1 MEQNINLNTI
11 PGAICPVVN
20 VSQGDVGRK
29 FKIRLNEDNQVY
41 NLDGTETLTISGY
54 KPDGNVFMYEI
65 SPTPT
70 GSIVEIET
78 KDQMTARHGDV
89 LCELRIEKGTEHIG
103 TCNFVMKVEVSPSES
118 GPLSESALDY
128 IEGLIQHIDDDTE
141 EAAASA
147 TLSQSWAVGGTGTRS
162 GENTNNSKYFSQQ
175 SANSATA
182 SANSATASAN
192 SATASANSATASANS
207 ATAAHT
213 SEVNAANSESNA
225 ATSATNSAHS
235 ASVANDRADAASNSA
250 NIASNSA
257 TLSQSWAI
265 GVGGARQD
273 EETNNSKYFSEQS
286 AESATNAASSAS
298 SAATS
303 ANNASSYANE
313 AANAST
319 SAAASA
325 SAANT
330 SATNAAGSAT
340 NAANSATSASNS
352 ATTATQKATLAESWA
367 VGGTGTRTGE
377 NTDNA
382 KYYATQAS
390 TSATNAASSASSAS
404 TSATNA
410 ANSATTA
417 ENKAADAI
425 SAAGT
430 AASHANSAGHSADAA
445 AASETNAASSAS
457 AAATSE
463 TNAASSASAAST
475 SETNAK
481 NWAVGPSGSGSGTNT
496 NNAKYYATQAS
507 TSATN
512 AATSATNASNSA
524 STATT
529 KANDASTSATNAAN
543 SATAAETAKNR
554 IENMTVSAT
563 GLEPGS
569 TPTATKSEVGGNL
582 NIAFGIPRGA
592 DANVE
597 WTSSAAPTTPNYTF
611 SISSLVGPT
620 GRTPSVGD
628 TVRYSYYIY
637 TISSV
642 GSTTVFTENR
652 QSIRGAT
659 GSAGSAATVTVGT
672 TTTGNPGTNASV
684 VNRGTSSA
692 AVLDFTIPK
701 GATGDAAQITGAT
714 ASVDANTGTPSV
726 TVTAGGT
733 ATARTFDFAF
743 KNLKGANGTNGTN
756 ATITGATA
764 SVDANVGTPSV
775 TVTAGGTASARTF
788 NFAFKNLK
796 GEQGDSKVY
805 IGTCSTAAATAAKEV
820 VIPANQGFVLETGA
834 IIIFKVTN
842 TNTAS
847 NVTIN
852 VNNTGA
858 KPIYYSNAV
867 YTGTSNIA
875 TGQAGRYMTYIYDG
889 TNWVWL
895 SHGQEDNT
903 TYSAMSVA
911 EGKAGTATS
920 ARTVRADYLKQI
932 IQYLATPTGGTTGQ
946 VLTKKSNTD
955 HDLEWTTPSGGGGD
969 AVIPYFFSRAWI
981 DVEEIW
987 DIGGATKLFTRGVD
1001 TSFQFVAGTSYRIK
1015 SGLLTIPAKVKFYE
1029 KELYGNTYIYGATI
1043 SKAETV
1049 NLGTATGD
1057 SELNDME
1064 VTQAAVIPMELKVTR
1079 LWPMSDHLSAT
1090 LDDLYSYFEV
1100 HKQPNQPLDT
1110 LIDGNIYCRARV
1122 EYTSSETWTWDLSTD
1137 WGGNLSFETKTS
1149 APYIV
1154 QSVEVDS

>member
-20 VSQGDVGRK
+20 VSQGDVGRT

-103 TCNFVMKVEVSPSES
+103 TCNFVMKVEVSPAES
-118 GPLSESALDY
+118 GPLSASALEY
-128 IEGLIQHIDDDTE
+128 IEGLIQHVDEGAE

-162 GENTNNSKYFSQQ
+162 GENTNNAKYYSQQ
-175 SANSATA
+175 AANSATA

-213 SEVNAANSESNA
+213 SEVNATTSETNA

-235 ASVANDRADAASNSA
+235 ASVANDRATEASTSA
-250 NIASNSA
+250 NRASNSA

-286 AESATNAASSAS
+286 AESATNASSSAS

-303 ANNASSYANE
+303 ANNASGYANE

-330 SATNAAGSAT
+330 SATNAATSETNAAGSAT
-340 NAANSATSASNS
+340 NAANSATNSANS

-377 NTDNA
+377 NTNNSKYYSQQASTSATNAANSASAASTSATEAADSASVAESQKNTAILAANTAASHANGAGHSADAAAASETNAASSASAAATSETNAANSASAASTSATNAANSASAASTSVTDAKNWAVGPSGTGSGTNTNNA

-390 TSATNAASSASSAS
+390 TSATNAANSASTATTKASEASTSATNADNSADSAATSASTATTKANAAS

-410 ANSATTA
+410 AN
-417 ENKAADAI
+417 
-425 SAAGT
+425 
-430 AASHANSAGHSADAA
+430 
-445 AASETNAASSAS
+445 SAS

-529 KANDASTSATNAAN
+529 KASAASTSATNAAN
-543 SATAAETAKNR
+543 SATAAVNAKDR

-563 GLEPGS
+563 GLGPGS

-592 DANVE
+592 D
-597 WTSSAAPTTPNYTF
+597 
-611 SISSLVGPT
+611 
-620 GRTPSVGD
+620 
-628 TVRYSYYIY
+628 
-637 TISSV
+637 
-642 GSTTVFTENR
+642 
-652 QSIRGAT
+652 
-659 GSAGSAATVTVGT
+659 
-672 TTTGNPGTNASV
+672 
-684 VNRGTSSA
+684 
-692 AVLDFTIPK
+692 
-701 GATGDAAQITGAT
+701 
-714 ASVDANTGTPSV
+714 
-726 TVTAGGT
+726 
-733 ATARTFDFAF
+733 
-743 KNLKGANGTNGTN
+743 GTN

-820 VIPANQGFVLETGA
+820 VIPAAQGFVLETGA
-834 IIIFKVTN
+834 IIIFKSAN
-842 TNTAS
+842 TNSAS

-903 TYSAMSVA
+903 TYSAMSVS
-911 EGKAGTATS
+911 EGQTGTATS

-932 IQYLATPTGGTTGQ
+932 IQYHATPTGGTTGQ

-955 HDLEWTTPSGGGGD
+955 HDLEWTTPSGGGANYGLDIVGLRTSIELPGGSTTSNFDTLKFTIYDGD
-969 AVIPYFFSRAWI
+969 FNENSTTLTAAQIVTDPRVQVSITNPVMISILGTFRSDAYIDLPDGSTHKFVDNNSLVGSMSGIPLTNRNAVRDANNNLIPINVAPKIY
-981 DVEEIW
+981 EEN
-987 DIGGATKLFTRGVD
+987 GV
-1001 TSFQFVAGTSYRIK
+1001 
-1015 SGLLTIPAKVKFYE
+1015 VKFYMSWYSSQYTFGYL
-1029 KELYGNTYIYGATI
+1029 KTINDYLGAI
-1043 SKAETV
+1043 M
-1049 NLGTATGD
+1049 D
-1057 SELNDME
+1057 PD
-1064 VTQAAVIPMELKVTR
+1064 ELKFIWFRT
-1079 LWPMSDHLSAT
+1079 
-1090 LDDLYSYFEV
+1090 E
-1100 HKQPNQPLDT
+1100 
-1110 LIDGNIYCRARV
+1110 
-1122 EYTSSETWTWDLSTD
+1122 
-1137 WGGNLSFETKTS
+1137 
-1149 APYIV
+1149 
-1154 QSVEVDS
+1154 

>member
-1 MEQNINLNTI
+1 MEQKINLNTI

-78 KDQMTARHGDV
+78 TDQMTARNGDV

-103 TCNFVMKVEVSPSES
+103 TCNFVMKVEVSPAES
-118 GPLSESALDY
+118 GPLSASALEY
-128 IEGLIQHIDDDTE
+128 IEGLIQHVDDDAE

-162 GENTNNSKYFSQQ
+162 GENTNNSKYYSQQ
-175 SANSATA
+175 SASSATA

-192 SATASANSATASANS
+192 SASSANTSAQAAASSASDSANSATDAHYSAVS
-207 ATAAHT
+207 ATSDADRSQTYAGVAHGH
-213 SEVNAANSESNA
+213 AQNA
-225 ATSATNSAHS
+225 ATSEARAL
-235 ASVANDRADAASNSA
+235 ANA
-250 NIASNSA
+250 NLA
-257 TLSQSWAI
+257 QSWA
-265 GVGGARQD
+265 VGTSGARQD

-340 NAANSATSASNS
+340 NAANSATSASSS

-382 KYYATQAS
+382 KYYSQQAS
-390 TSATNAASSASSAS
+390 TSATSAHNDANSASDASTNAAISANAANISAFNAATHANSASDSADAAAVS
-404 TSATNA
+404 ETNAATSETNA
-410 ANSATTA
+410 ANSA
-417 ENKAADAI
+417 
-425 SAAGT
+425 SAA
-430 AASHANSAGHSADAA
+430 S
-445 AASETNAASSAS
+445 
-457 AAATSE
+457 TSE
-463 TNAASSASAAST
+463 TNAASSATAAST

-496 NNAKYYATQAS
+496 NNAKYYSTQAS

-529 KANDASTSATNAAN
+529 KAGEASTSATNAAN
-543 SATAAETAKNR
+543 SATAAVNAKDR

-592 DANVE
+592 DANIE

-611 SISSLVGPT
+611 SISNLVGPT

-628 TVRYSYYIY
+628 TVRYTYYIY

-642 GSTTVFTENR
+642 SSTTVLTDNR

-684 VNRGTSSA
+684 VNSGTSSA
-692 AVLDFTIPK
+692 AVLNFTIPK

-726 TVTAGGT
+726 TVTPGGT

-743 KNLKGANGTNGTN
+743 KNLKGTNGTN

-788 NFAFKNLK
+788 NFDFKNLK

-805 IGTCSTAAATAAKEV
+805 IGTCSTAAATAAKKV
-820 VIPANQGFVLETGA
+820 VIPAAQGFVLETGA
-834 IIIFKVTN
+834 IIIFKSAN
-842 TNTAS
+842 TNSAS

-903 TYSAMSVA
+903 TYSAMSVS
-911 EGKAGTATS
+911 EGQTGTATT

-932 IQYLATPTGGTTGQ
+932 IQYHATPTGGTTGQ

-955 HDLEWTTPSGGGGD
+955 HDLEWTTPSGGGSNYGLDIVGLKPYVKLNGVSTSNFDSLTFTLYDENFSAPDQVTFNASQINSNTRVQLSVTNPVQVVIEGTFSSD
-969 AVIPYFFSRAWI
+969 AYAQFPDGSLHKF
-981 DVEEIW
+981 
-987 DIGGATKLFTRGVD
+987 VD
-1001 TSFQFVAGTSYRIK
+1001 NGSLVGSM
-1015 SGLLTIPAKVKFYE
+1015 SGLPITNRSCVRDANNNLIPMNVTPFIFKDQGVVKFQMSWFSSQYSFGYLKNINDYIDAIIDPE
-1029 KELYGNTYIYGATI
+1029 KNKFIWFR
-1043 SKAETV
+1043 ET
-1049 NLGTATGD
+1049 
-1057 SELNDME
+1057 S
-1064 VTQAAVIPMELKVTR
+1064 
-1079 LWPMSDHLSAT
+1079 
-1090 LDDLYSYFEV
+1090 
-1100 HKQPNQPLDT
+1100 
-1110 LIDGNIYCRARV
+1110 
-1122 EYTSSETWTWDLSTD
+1122 
-1137 WGGNLSFETKTS
+1137 
-1149 APYIV
+1149 
-1154 QSVEVDS
+1154 